1 LDRIAAAMKPGPV
14 RSRLFR
20 EAILKTKT
28 FTLALAAACLT
39 AGLVLQAGMAPA
51 APAAKKEELSESYRG
66 SQRNNETYQKIAPFK
81 VLDNLYYIGPGYVSV
96 WLIPTSAGIIL
107 IDTAQEPYVDHVI
120 DSIKKSG
127 FDPKDIKYILLSHG
141 HLDHVGGAARIQ
153 ELSGARVAALAED
166 WDLNEKIGVTPGRD
180 GSAPPRMPKRDMV
193 LKEGD
198 TLTLGGE
205 TLKFYKHPGHT
216 AGSLSA
222 EFTVYDNGTPHKAFM
237 FGGPG
242 PRGGVNGA
250 QQFLDSVNRVAA
262 IPGIEVAVHVHSWL
276 TSYPYPNGGI
286 LEREIKLKARKP
298 GEPNPYVDAEAW
310 KQWVKIAQ
318 AGAQQY
324 LDEQKKKEATAK

>member
-1 LDRIAAAMKPGPV
+1 MCSSDL
-14 RSRLFR
+14 
-20 EAILKTKT
+20 
-28 FTLALAAACLT
+28 
-39 AGLVLQAGMAPA
+39 
-51 APAAKKEELSESYRG
+51 
-66 SQRNNETYQKIAPFK
+66 
-81 VLDNLYYIGPGYVSV
+81 GPGYVSV

-127 FDPKDIKYILLSHG
+127 FDLKDIKYILLSHG

-153 ELSGARVAALAED
+153 ELSGARVAALGED
-166 WDLNEKIGVTPGRD
+166 WDMIEKLGTTPGRD

-222 EFTVYDNGTPHKAFM
+222 EFTLFDNGTPHKAFM

-250 QQFLDSVNRVAA
+250 QQFLDSMNRVAA
-262 IPGIEVAVHVHSWL
+262 IQGIEIAVNVHSWL
-276 TSYPYPNGGI
+276 TSYPYPGGGI
-286 LEREIKLKARKP
+286 LERENKLKLRKP
-298 GEPNPYVDAEAW
+298 GEANVFVDPAAW
-310 KQWVKIAQ
+310 TQWVKIAQ

-324 LDEQKKKEATAK
+324 LDEQKKKEAAAK

>member
-1 LDRIAAAMKPGPV
+1 MRFSNPL
-14 RSRLFR
+14 
-20 EAILKTKT
+20 
-28 FTLALAAACLT
+28 LALAACFVA
-39 AGLVLQAGMAPA
+39 AGLLWNTGYGVA

-66 SQRNNETYQKIAPFK
+66 SQRDNQTYQKIAPFK
-81 VLDNLYYIGPGYVSV
+81 VMDNLYYVGPGYVSV

-141 HLDHVGGAARIQ
+141 HLDHVGGAARLQ

-166 WDLNEKIGVTPGRD
+166 WDMIEKLGVTPGRN

-198 TLTLGGE
+198 TLTLGSE

-222 EFTVYDNGTPHKAFM
+222 EFTVFDNGTPHKAFM

-262 IPGIEVAVHVHSWL
+262 ISGIEVAVNVHSWL
-276 TSYPYPNGGI
+276 TSYPYPGGGI
-286 LEREIKLKARKP
+286 LERENKLKLRKP
-298 GEPNPYVDAEAW
+298 GEANVFVDAAAW
-310 KQWVKIAQ
+310 TQWVKMAQ

-324 LDEQKKKEATAK
+324 LDEQKKKEAAAK